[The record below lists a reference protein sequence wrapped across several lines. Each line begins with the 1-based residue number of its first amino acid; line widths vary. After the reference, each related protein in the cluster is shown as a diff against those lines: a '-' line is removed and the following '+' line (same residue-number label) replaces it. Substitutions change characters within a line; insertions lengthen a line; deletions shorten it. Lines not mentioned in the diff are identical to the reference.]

1 VIKMTTCE
9 TKRWSLMNIDLKTL
23 GQEIEDFLNENEVVA
38 LQTFIFQGQLI
49 VIAIFGKTE

>member
-23 GQEIEDFLNENEVVA
+23 GQEIEDFLNEKEVVA